1 MKNWLPLVLGP
12 LLAIDMIPLALC
24 CPPIEH
30 SQWAAG
36 EKRDHQSDQ
45 WYLEGLPE
53 LVGELGAPDGGA
65 ALAGAGGVAAL
76 DHEALDV
83 AVEDGAVV
91 VAAGAE
97 GQEVLRRAGHLVA
110 EHLALDVAQV
120 RVQRH

>member
-1 MKNWLPLVLGP
+1 
-12 LLAIDMIPLALC
+12 MIPLALC
-24 CPPIEH
+24 CPPSKAIFRRQ
-30 SQWAAG
+30 SQSRG
-36 EKRDHQSDQ
+36 FNRETNQTTN
-45 WYLEGLPE
+45 LEGLPE

-97 GQEVLRRAGHLVA
+97 GQEVLRRTGHLVA

-120 RVQRH
+120 RVQRHRLPHPSIR